1 MNLQERRILKLE
13 MIKKIRMDKG
23 LTQKKLSEK
32 SGVSLDTIKSYEIGR
47 RNLKNAKYSTVI
59 KLAKVLECEEGELI
73 WVLI

>member
-1 MNLQERRILKLE
+1 MEN
-13 MIKKIRMDKG
+13 IKKIRMDKG

-47 RNLKNAKYSTVI
+47 RNLKNAKYSTLI

-73 WVLI
+73 

>member
-13 MIKKIRMDKG
+13 MIKIIMDKG

-73 WVLI
+73 